1 MPKSSFING
10 YFKMGLV
17 ATSSSLALP
26 GFVPYLATM
35 RVTRVRQI
43 SHLLSLLSIL
53 ESMHLCV
60 SLSGRCISFEV
71 EDREEPIDVAPS
83 TLLQALVLELE

>member
-1 MPKSSFING
+1 
-10 YFKMGLV
+10 MGLL

-35 RVTRVRQI
+35 RVTRVRQM
-43 SHLLSLLSIL
+43 SHLLLLSIL
-53 ESMHLCV
+53 ESMHLRV
-60 SLSGRCISFEV
+60 SSLHLSGRCTSFEV
-71 EDREEPIDVAPS
+71 EEPVDVAPS